1 MMEEVSISGEE
12 AEGFDLYDGKPSGER
27 WAPVGASELDD
38 EAAFESIHDANCYYP
53 CESPRTRELEEQLDV
68 VNSSL
73 IALTSHFAQVQFRLR
88 QIVDAPVQDKDVL
101 LKDLEQFAFRGIPE
115 VKGPQYFRKDER
127 DNDGDRS
134 EEYLSQQ
141 REKQKEL
148 IQQLKQQ
155 LEDLEKY
162 AYETGEAGLP
172 QSVLLE
178 RQKLLIDE
186 LKGKLNLNVDD
197 IAALSPDDLK
207 KEVEEAVGELINP
220 LKVKEQLVNQLKT
233 QISDLERFVE
243 FLQGEAGPDEAASNT
258 THPKCTCH
266 SRVHTESC
274 AITQRAKKAR
284 SWQTRQQ
291 ALNGQEDK
299 IREKTLN
306 IMRKAAV
313 LMQIFAVSQFGCG
326 QEVFHKNTMKK
337 NMKVN
342 HWGDLRA
349 RLEVAVAQVSEIMME
364 AAESQSGGE
373 SEDYASDSEGAPVVM
388 CNARITSAV
397 RKKLAMTIKE
407 LMEHGLTQNNQN
419 MSLVPLIGCFPVRGP
434 AVKEK
439 PLHAWELILAYYD
452 LKNGESYNSTPARR
466 LSQSFNL
473 ELVGGVAVSNKQQL
487 LSTVGNII
495 SSHTRYKR
503 SYDSHFKAFVCAGL
517 NSKKL
522 VYWLRLILHCQPIIE
537 AYYQPWSYVCKTG
550 FEDTL
555 QTLEK
560 LKDFEFELPVDLA
573 VRQFQN
579 IKDAF

>member
-1 MMEEVSISGEE
+1 MMEEVTISGEE
-12 AEGFDLYDGKPSGER
+12 AEGFDLFDGKPSGER

-38 EAAFESIHDANCYYP
+38 EHPFESHDDNCYYP
-53 CESPRTRELEEQLDV
+53 SDLARTRELEEQLDV

-73 IALTSHFAQVQFRLR
+73 IALTTHFAQVQFRLR
-88 QIVDAPVQDKDVL
+88 QIVDAPVQDKDNL

-115 VKGPQYFRKDER
+115 VKGPQYFKKEEKEL
-127 DNDGDRS
+127 DGDS
-134 EEYLSQQ
+134 KEDYLTHQ

-186 LKGKLNLNVDD
+186 LKGKLNLNVGD
-197 IAALSPDDLK
+197 ITALSPDDLK
-207 KEVEEAVGELINP
+207 KEVEEAVGQLINP

-233 QISDLERFVE
+233 QISDLERFVD
-243 FLQGEAGPDEAASNT
+243 FLQGEAGTDLPVGST
-258 THPKCTCH
+258 THPKCTCNC
-266 SRVHTESC
+266 RIHTESC
-274 AITQRAKKAR
+274 AITQRANKAK
-284 SWQTRQQ
+284 SWQTRQKV
-291 ALNGQEDK
+291 LDEQEDK

-306 IMRKAAV
+306 IMKKVAV

-326 QEVFHKNTMKK
+326 QEVFRKNTMKK
-337 NMKVN
+337 TMKVN

-349 RLEVAVAQVSEIMME
+349 RLEVAVAQVSEIMMV
-364 AAESQSGGE
+364 AESQSTGE
-373 SEDYASDSEGAPVVM
+373 SEDYASDSEGAPVVL
-388 CNARITSAV
+388 CNARVTTAV
-397 RKKLAMTIKE
+397 RKKLAMAIKD
-407 LMEHGLTQNNQN
+407 LVEHGLTQNNQN

-434 AVKEK
+434 APKEK
-439 PLHAWELILAYYD
+439 SFHAWELILAYYD
-452 LKNGESYNSTPARR
+452 LKNGETYNSTPARR

-487 LSTVGNII
+487 LSTIGNII

-522 VYWLRLILHCQPIIE
+522 VSWFRLIFHCQPLLE
-537 AYYQPWSYVCKTG
+537 AYYHPWSYVCKTK
-550 FEDTL
+550 FEDGL

-560 LKDFEFELPVDLA
+560 LKDFHFDLPVDLA